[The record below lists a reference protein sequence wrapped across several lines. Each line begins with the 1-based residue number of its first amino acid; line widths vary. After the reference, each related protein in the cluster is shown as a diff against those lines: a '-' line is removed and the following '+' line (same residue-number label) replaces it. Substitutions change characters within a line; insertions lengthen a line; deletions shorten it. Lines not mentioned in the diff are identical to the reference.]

1 MSDAPQTVMR
11 VLTLIGI
18 ISQLSD
24 AALQRKLE
32 DGLSLAGFRVLHH
45 FVIRDVEGQS
55 PSSLAS
61 AFQVTKGAIT
71 NTLQRLEALGY
82 VRVDDDPADGR
93 GKIARITKRGRA
105 ARDRALMAIAP
116 EVMALLGQMSAAEFS
131 AAAPFLEKL
140 KATLDA
146 ARD

>member
-1 MSDAPQTVMR
+1 MSDGPQTVMR
-11 VLTLIGI
+11 ALTLIGI

-24 AALQRKLE
+24 AALQRQME

-45 FVIRDVEGQS
+45 FVVRDVEGQS

-61 AFQVTKGAIT
+61 AFQVTKGAMT

-82 VRVDDDPADGR
+82 VRVVDDPADGR
-93 GKIARITKRGRA
+93 GKIASITKRGRA

-116 EVMALLGQMSAAEFS
+116 EIVALVQQVKIAEF
-131 AAAPFLEKL
+131 AEALPFLEKL
-140 KATLDA
+140 KISLDA